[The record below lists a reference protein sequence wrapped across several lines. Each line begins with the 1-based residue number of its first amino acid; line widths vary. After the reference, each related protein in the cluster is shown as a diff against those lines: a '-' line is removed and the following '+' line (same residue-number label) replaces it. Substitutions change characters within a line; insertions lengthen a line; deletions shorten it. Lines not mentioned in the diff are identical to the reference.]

1 VTVVT
6 IPLAPALTPRPAEAG
21 IDRVVAA
28 SGPDMQRLHRH
39 YPPRLVPPSWSGT
52 CQDRDQLLARLLA
65 PPFTDAAT
73 MVRRTRGV
81 VSVVD
86 WLVDQPGDTWQER
99 WQASGA
105 DELGNADWWRPSLD
119 GLQSGSQ
126 RYGTSVSVTSN
137 LRVSLLLLIGADA
150 IRPGLGWLLTPF
162 APHHLAT
169 DLARVRDPVG
179 FAELSSRCR
188 ASGASSTMT
197 RSALRRAAT
206 IVAAKG
212 GLIGDITVGDCLEL
226 ELLQS
231 TGGMRRTNRGAGL
244 YGVLHSMGTFGAD
257 APSTLRAFA
266 TQGQLSPD
274 QMLDVYGIQCAEVRA
289 VLRDYLLERAPAVD
303 HTTLRGLAQTLGRL
317 FWRDLELHHP
327 GICSFSLAPEVA
339 AAWKQRVLVKTTRT
353 VDADGRSTEAQHL
366 RSDGRAQLGQVRAFY
381 LDIAQWA
388 MEEPVRWGRWAAPCP
403 IRQEDLGRMQEIR
416 RRKSR
421 MDQRTRERLPA
432 LPALVARVHTQAR
445 VGAER
450 LRAAQAVGHGE
461 QFTCQGQILHRAP
474 LRSGSTA
481 KIWSEDPVTGA
492 RRDLTGEE
500 DRAFWTWAAI
510 ETLRHTGI
518 RVEELTELSHH
529 SLVQYTPPTSTER
542 IPLLQIAPSKTDTE
556 RLLVVSPELADV
568 LAAVIHR
575 VRQPGGAVA
584 CVVSY
589 DPHERAWNPPMPLL
603 FQRRIGM
610 DHRAIPSGTIRD
622 WICQSL
628 PTGPDDTGIAD
639 TGHEDAGLKNA
650 AGQPLRFTP
659 HDFRRIFITDA
670 VLHGMPPHIA
680 QLVAGHRDIN
690 TTMGYKAVYPEEA
703 INGHRAF
710 IARRR
715 ALRPNEEYRTPTDQE
730 WQEFLGH
737 FEHRKVSLGT
747 CGRSYATAC
756 IHEHSCLRCPLL
768 RPDPAQRQ
776 RLLDVRDNLIARI
789 DEARREGWLGEVEGL
804 QISLTGARAKLVQ
817 LDQIANPRGPV
828 GLGIP
833 TQTRA

>member
-1 VTVVT
+1 
-6 IPLAPALTPRPAEAG
+6 
-21 IDRVVAA
+21 
-28 SGPDMQRLHRH
+28 
-39 YPPRLVPPSWSGT
+39 
-52 CQDRDQLLARLLA
+52 
-65 PPFTDAAT
+65 
-73 MVRRTRGV
+73 
-81 VSVVD
+81 
-86 WLVDQPGDTWQER
+86 
-99 WQASGA
+99 
-105 DELGNADWWRPSLD
+105 
-119 GLQSGSQ
+119 
-126 RYGTSVSVTSN
+126 
-137 LRVSLLLLIGADA
+137 
-150 IRPGLGWLLTPF
+150 
-162 APHHLAT
+162 
-169 DLARVRDPVG
+169 
-179 FAELSSRCR
+179 
-188 ASGASSTMT
+188 
-197 RSALRRAAT
+197 
-206 IVAAKG
+206 
-212 GLIGDITVGDCLEL
+212 
-226 ELLQS
+226 
-231 TGGMRRTNRGAGL
+231 
-244 YGVLHSMGTFGAD
+244 
-257 APSTLRAFA
+257 
-266 TQGQLSPD
+266 
-274 QMLDVYGIQCAEVRA
+274 MLDVYGIQCAEVRA

-432 LPALVARVHTQAR
+432 LPALVARVHTRAR

-542 IPLLQIAPSKTDTE
+542 IPLLQIAPSKTDTD
-556 RLLVVSPELADV
+556 RLL
-568 LAAVIHR
+568 
-575 VRQPGGAVA
+575 GTG
-584 CVVSY
+584 
-589 DPHERAWNPPMPLL
+589 
-603 FQRRIGM
+603 
-610 DHRAIPSGTIRD
+610 SG
-622 WICQSL
+622 
-628 PTGPDDTGIAD
+628 DTD
-639 TGHEDAGLKNA
+639 LTSS

-670 VLHGMPPHIA
+670 VLDGMPPHIA

-690 TTMGYKAVYPEEA
+690 TTMGYKAVYPDEV

-715 ALRPNEEYRTPTDQE
+715 ALRPGEEYRQPTDKE
-730 WQEFLGH
+730 WDEFLGH
-737 FEHRKVSLGT
+737 FERRKVALGT
-747 CGRSYATAC
+747 CGRSYATPC

-768 RPDPAQRQ
+768 RPDPAERG
-776 RLLDVRDNLIARI
+776 RLTQIRDNLLIASVKPKQTAGS
-789 DEARREGWLGEVEGL
+789 ARP
-804 QISLTGARAKLVQ
+804 K
-817 LDQIANPRGPV
+817 D
-828 GLGIP
+828 
-833 TQTRA
+833 

>member
-1 VTVVT
+1 MS
-6 IPLAPALTPRPAEAG
+6 IPDALTSASLLVRPSGGATVPAY
-21 IDRVVAA
+21 
-28 SGPDMQRLHRH
+28 GPDMQRLHRR
-39 YPPRLVPPSWSGT
+39 YPARVVPPSWSGT

-65 PPFTDAAT
+65 PPFTDVAMRA
-73 MVRRTRGV
+73 RRQRGL
-81 VSVVD
+81 VSVLD
-86 WLVDQPGDTWQER
+86 WLAGQPGHTWQER

-105 DELGNADWWRPSLD
+105 DELSNADWWRPSLD
-119 GLQSGSQ
+119 QLQSGSKK
-126 RYGTSVSVTSN
+126 YGSSVSVTSN

-150 IRPGLGWLLTPF
+150 IRPSQRWLLTPF
-162 APHHLAT
+162 APHNLAT
-169 DLARVRDPVG
+169 DLARVRDPEG
-179 FAELSSRCR
+179 FTDLSSRCR
-188 ASGASSTMT
+188 TSGAGSTMT
-197 RSALRRAAT
+197 KSALRRAAT

-226 ELLQS
+226 EERQGG
-231 TGGMRRTNRGAGL
+231 GGMLRTNRGSGL
-244 YGVLHSMGTFGAD
+244 YGVLHSMGVFGAD
-257 APSTLRAFA
+257 APSTLRAFV
-266 TQGQLSPD
+266 TKGQLSPD
-274 QMLDVYGIQCAEVRA
+274 QMLDLYGIECAAVRQ
-289 VLRDYLLERAPAVD
+289 VLHDYLLERAPAVD
-303 HTTLRGLAQTLGRL
+303 HTTLRNMAATLGRL

-327 GICSFSLAPEVA
+327 GICSLNLAPEVA
-339 AAWKQRVLVKTTRT
+339 AAWKQRVLVKTTT
-353 VDADGRSTEAQHL
+353 SIDADGRPVETRHL

-388 MEEPVRWGRWAAPCP
+388 MEEPARWGLWAAPCP
-403 IRQEDLGRMQEIR
+403 IRREDLARTKENR

-432 LPALVARVHTQAR
+432 LPALVARVHTRAQAS
-445 VGAER
+445 ADR
-450 LRAAQAVGHGE
+450 LRTAQAAAHGE
-461 QFTCQGQILHRAP
+461 AFTCHGQELHRAP

-481 KIWSEDPVTGA
+481 KIWSEDPVTGT

-518 RVEELTELSHH
+518 RIEELTELSHH
-529 SLVQYTPPTSTER
+529 SLVQYTPPTSTEV

-575 VRQPGGAVA
+575 IRQPSGAVA
-584 CVVSY
+584 SVASY
-589 DPHERAWNPPMPLL
+589 DAHERVWNPPMPLL
-603 FQRRIGM
+603 FQRQLGM
-610 DHRAIPSGTIRD
+610 DNRAIPSGTIRD

-628 PTGPDDTGIAD
+628 PDTSPTDTAQAD
-639 TGHEDAGLKNA
+639 GALTNSS
-650 AGQPLRFTP
+650 GQPLRFTP

-715 ALRPNEEYRTPTDQE
+715 ALRPSDEYRTPTDQE
-730 WQEFLGH
+730 WQEFIGH

-747 CGRSYATAC
+747 CGRSYATPC

-768 RPDPAQRQ
+768 RPDPAQRH

-804 QISLTGARAKLVQ
+804 QISLNGARAKLLQ
-817 LDQIANPRGPV
+817 LDQLTTPRSPI

-833 TQTRA
+833 TQKRP

>member
-1 VTVVT
+1 VTLT
-6 IPLAPALTPRPAEAG
+6 RAPLTASAMPAVAG
-21 IDRVVAA
+21 TATSA
-28 SGPDMQRLHRH
+28 SAGAGTAGPDMQRLHLR
-39 YPPRLVPPSWSGT
+39 YPPRTVPQTWAATRMG
-52 CQDRDQLLARLLA
+52 RDALLTLLLA
-65 PPFTDAAT
+65 PPFTDPA
-73 MVRRTRGV
+73 MRKRRARRL

-86 WLVDQPGDTWQER
+86 WLADQPGDTWQAR

-105 DELGNADWWRPSLD
+105 DARGNADWWQPHL
-119 GLQSGSQ
+119 GQLQSGSQ
-126 RYGTSVSVTSN
+126 RYGGSVSVTSN
-137 LRVSLLLLIGADA
+137 LRVSLLLLVGADA
-150 IRPGLGWLLTPF
+150 IRPSLGWLLTPF

-169 DLARVRDPVG
+169 DLARVRDREG
-179 FAELSSRCR
+179 FSELAARCA
-188 ASGASSTMT
+188 ASGAGSTMT

-212 GLIGDITVGDCLEL
+212 GLVGDITVGDCLEL
-226 ELLQS
+226 EELQN
-231 TGGMRRTNRGAGL
+231 GGMRRTNRGAGL
-244 YGVLHSMGTFGAD
+244 YGVLHAMGVFGAD

-274 QMLDVYGIQCAEVRA
+274 QMLDLYDIQSTPVRT
-289 VLRDYLLERAPAVD
+289 VLHDYLLERAPSVD
-303 HTTLRGLAQTLGRL
+303 HTTLRGLAYTLGRL

-327 GICSFSLAPEVA
+327 GISSFHLAPDVA
-339 AAWKQRVLVKTTRT
+339 TAWKQRVLVTTRT
-353 VDADGRSTEAQHL
+353 TQDADGQPVQTQRL
-366 RSDGRAQLGQVRAFY
+366 RSDGRSQLGQVRAFY

-388 MEEPVRWGRWAAPCP
+388 MEEPARWGPWAAPCP
-403 IRQEDLGRMQEIR
+403 IRREDLARTTEVR

-421 MDQRTRERLPA
+421 MDQRTRERLPV
-432 LPALVARVHTQAR
+432 LPALVARVHAR
-445 VGAER
+445 ARAAAER
-450 LRAAQAVGHGE
+450 LSAATAAGHGE
-461 QFTCQGQILHRAP
+461 PFTASGQVLHRAP
-474 LRSGSTA
+474 ARSGSTA
-481 KIWSEDPVTGA
+481 KVWSEDPATGA
-492 RRDLTGEE
+492 RRDLSGEE

-529 SLVQYTPPTSTER
+529 SLVQYTPPNSPAAVPEL

-575 VRQPGGAVA
+575 IRQPSGSLA
-584 CVVSY
+584 CVPSY
-589 DPHERAWNPPMPLL
+589 DPHERVWNPPMPLL
-603 FQRRIGM
+603 FQRQIGM
-610 DHRAIPSGTIRD
+610 HNRAIPSATIRE
-622 WICQSL
+622 WICASL
-628 PTGPDDTGIAD
+628 PDG
-639 TGHEDAGLKNA
+639 EDGVTSS

-715 ALRPNEEYRTPTDQE
+715 ALRPSEEYRTPTDTE
-730 WQEFLGH
+730 WSEFLGH

-747 CGRSYATAC
+747 CGRSYATPC

-768 RPDPAQRQ
+768 RPDPAQRH

-789 DEARREGWLGEVEGL
+789 DEARRQGWLGEVEGL

-817 LDQIANPRGPV
+817 LEQIANPRTPV
-828 GLGIP
+828 GLGLP
-833 TQTRA
+833 TRTHD

>member
-1 VTVVT
+1 VSVSQ
-6 IPLAPALTPRPAEAG
+6 ALTQPSVLVRPGGGAT
-21 IDRVVAA
+21 VAA
-28 SGPDMQRLHRH
+28 LGPDMQRLHRR
-39 YPPRLVPPSWSGT
+39 YPSRVVPSTWSGT
-52 CQDRDQLLARLLA
+52 CQDRDQLLARLLG
-65 PPFTDAAT
+65 PPFTDVAMRA
-73 MVRRTRGV
+73 RRQRGL

-86 WLVDQPGDTWQER
+86 WLAGQPGHTWQER

-119 GLQSGSQ
+119 RLQAGSQ
-126 RYGTSVSVTSN
+126 RYGSSVSVTSN
-137 LRVSLLLLIGADA
+137 LRVSLLLLIGADV
-150 IRPGLGWLLTPF
+150 IRPSLGWLLTPF
-162 APHHLAT
+162 APHNLAT
-169 DLARVRDPVG
+169 DLARVRDPEG
-179 FAELSSRCR
+179 FADLTSRCL

-212 GLIGDITVGDCLEL
+212 GVIGDITVGDCLEL
-226 ELLQS
+226 ELLQ
-231 TGGMRRTNRGAGL
+231 GGGKPRTNRGGGL
-244 YGVLHSMGTFGAD
+244 YGVLHSMGVFGAD

-274 QMLDVYGIQCAEVRA
+274 QMLDLYGIECADVRQ
-289 VLRDYLLERAPAVD
+289 LLHDYLLERAQAVD
-303 HTTLRGLAQTLGRL
+303 HTTLRSMAATLGRL
-317 FWRDLELHHP
+317 FWRDLELRHP
-327 GICSFSLAPEVA
+327 GICSLNLAPEVA
-339 AAWKQRVLVKTTRT
+339 SAWKQRVLVRTTYS
-353 VDADGRSTEAQHL
+353 VDADGQRTEMRHP

-388 MEEPVRWGRWAAPCP
+388 MEEPARWGLWAVPCP
-403 IRQEDLGRMQEIR
+403 IRREDLARTKEIR

-432 LPALVARVHTQAR
+432 LPALVARVLSRAQAS
-445 VGAER
+445 ADR
-450 LRAAQAVGHGE
+450 LRAAEAAGHGE
-461 QFTCQGQILHRAP
+461 QFTCHGQVLHRAP
-474 LRSGSTA
+474 LRSGSPA
-481 KIWSEDPVTGA
+481 KIWSEDPATGA

-518 RVEELTELSHH
+518 RIEELTELSHH
-529 SLVQYTPPTSTER
+529 SLVQYTPPTSTEV

-575 VRQPGGAVA
+575 IRQPSGAVA
-584 CVVSY
+584 CVASY
-589 DPHERAWNPPMPLL
+589 DPHERIWNPAMPLL
-603 FQRRIGM
+603 FQRQLGM
-610 DHRAIPSGTIRD
+610 DNRAIPSGTIRD
-622 WICQSL
+622 WICESM
-628 PTGPDDTGIAD
+628 PDTSPAD
-639 TGHEDAGLKNA
+639 TGQADRPLTNS

-715 ALRPNEEYRTPTDQE
+715 ALRPSDEYRTPTEQE
-730 WQEFLGH
+730 WQEFIGH

-768 RPDPAQRQ
+768 RPDPAQRH

-789 DEARREGWLGEVEGL
+789 QEARHEGWLGEVEGL
-804 QISLTGARAKLVQ
+804 QISLNGARAKLLQ
-817 LDQIANPRGPV
+817 LDQLSTPRSPIS
-828 GLGIP
+828 LGIP
-833 TQTRA
+833 TLRPA